1 LENERPEQERHY
13 NPAGAIMN
21 LDSLSQDV
29 RFGFRSMLKSPGF
42 TAICIVSLA
51 LGIGANTTIF
61 TVVNAVLLHP
71 LPVAD
76 ISGLVQ
82 VDTVDSKT
90 VVTQANTTKL
100 GMSYVNCEDYQRQ
113 NQVFTSLA
121 CISPT
126 LLTWSG
132 EAEAKQVAGQLVS
145 ANYFDVLG
153 VKPTLGRFF
162 LPDEDTKPGGNNI
175 AVLSYSLWTK
185 KFGSD
190 RSIIGRA
197 VNFNATPFTI
207 IGVAPKG
214 LKGTF
219 TIGPADQ
226 VWIPVSMYGQVL
238 AGFVKD
244 NFRDRRFLNTFT
256 VARLKPGVTAAQAEG
271 SLKTIATAL
280 EREYP
285 KENGS
290 RSVAVSALADA
301 AVGINQHDQFVVA
314 GALMMG
320 VVGLILLIACVNLAN
335 LLLAKGARRE
345 REMSIR
351 SAVGASRARLV
362 RQLLTESVVLSLSG
376 GMAGLLVAFAGRRIL
391 WAFRPPFIENNDLDL
406 ALDSHVLMFTLGL
419 TVLTGIIFGLA
430 PAIKASKADIAES
443 LNAGGR
449 TGSATWSRGPLR
461 SILVV
466 SEVALALITLVGA
479 GLFVRSMQNA
489 QKTDVG
495 FESKRLF
502 VMAVD
507 LGALH
512 YDEAHGQQFY
522 RDVIQRSLT
531 STMVQ
536 AAAVASNLPLGGG
549 LGRTVF
555 PEGKDETSGYRGTLT
570 QLNDVSPSFF
580 DTLRIPLRR
589 GRTFNDLDKRDTTPV
604 AVINEA
610 MARHFWPGDD
620 AIGKRFHFFGDPKL
634 LQVVGVVGDTVI
646 NQIGEDPQPLAYLP
660 LTQDFPPAATI
671 QVRTFGDP
679 GTVISTVR
687 NQVQSLDHNLA
698 ITNVQTVEEVL
709 NQGLWAPRVAASLL
723 TLFGGLALILAAI
736 GVYGVLS
743 YSVNQQTREIGI
755 RMALGA
761 SPAGVLR
768 WVVAQGLRLAGAGVL
783 IGILVGLALMRYVAS
798 LLFGIST
805 HDPQT
810 FAAVATLLGLVALLA
825 CYVPARR
832 ATKINP
838 VVALRN
844 E

>member
-1 LENERPEQERHY
+1 
-13 NPAGAIMN
+13 MN
-21 LDSLSQDV
+21 MESLGQDI
-29 RFGFRSMLKSPGF
+29 RFGLRSMRKSPSF
-42 TAICIVSLA
+42 TVICILSLA

-76 ISGLVQ
+76 ISRLVQ
-82 VDTVDSKT
+82 LDTIDSKT
-90 VVTQANTTKL
+90 MVTQANAIKL
-100 GMSYVNCEDYQRQ
+100 GMSYANCEDYQRQ
-113 NQVFTSLA
+113 NQAFTGLS
-121 CISPT
+121 CISGT

-132 EAEAKQVAGQLVS
+132 EAEAKQVAGQLVN
-145 ANYFDVLG
+145 ANYFQVLG
-153 VKPTLGRFF
+153 VTPALGRFF
-162 LPDEDTKPGGNNI
+162 LPDEDTKPGGNNV
-175 AVLSYSLWTK
+175 AVLSYSLWAN

-190 RSIIGRA
+190 RNLVGRK
-197 VNFNATPFTI
+197 VTFNAMPFTV

-214 LKGTF
+214 FKGTF
-219 TIGPADQ
+219 TIGPADE
-226 VWIPVSMYGQVL
+226 VWVPVSMYGQVL

-244 NFRDRRFLNTFT
+244 NFKDRRFLNTFT
-256 VARLKPGVTAAQAEG
+256 VARLKPGVTPGQAEA
-271 SLKTIATAL
+271 SLKAIASRL

-285 KENGS
+285 KDNGG

-351 SAVGASRARLV
+351 TAIGASRVRLV
-362 RQLLTESVVLSLSG
+362 RQLLTESLVLSLAG
-376 GMAGLLVAFAGRRIL
+376 GAAGLILAFAGRHLL
-391 WAFRPPFIENNDLDL
+391 WTFRPPFIENSDLDL
-406 ALDSHVLMFTLGL
+406 ALDSHVLLFTLGL
-419 TVLTGIIFGLA
+419 ALLTGIVFGLA
-430 PAIKASKADIAES
+430 PAIKASRADVAEALS
-443 LNAGGR
+443 AGGR
-449 TGSATWSRGPLR
+449 SGSATWSRGPLR
-461 SILVV
+461 SILIV

-479 GLFVRSMQNA
+479 GLFIRSMQNA

-522 RDVIQRSLT
+522 RDAIQRTIT
-531 STMVQ
+531 SPMVE
-536 AAAVASNLPLGGG
+536 AAAVASSLPLGGG

-570 QLNDVSPSFF
+570 QLDDVSPGFF
-580 DTLRIPLRR
+580 ETLRIPLKK
-589 GRTFNDLDKRDTTPV
+589 GRAFSDLDKNESTPV

-610 MARHFWPGDD
+610 MARHFWPAQD
-620 AIGKRFHFFGDPKL
+620 AIGKRFHFFGDPRL
-634 LQVVGVVGDTVI
+634 LEVVGVVGNTVI

-660 LTQDFPPAATI
+660 LTQDYPPAATL
-671 QVRTFGDP
+671 QVRTTGDP
-679 GTVISTVR
+679 RPAIATVR
-687 NQVQSLDHNLA
+687 SQIQSLDHNLA

-709 NQGLWAPRVAASLL
+709 NQGLWAPRMAAELL

-743 YSVNQQTREIGI
+743 YSVSQQTREIGI

-761 SPAGVLR
+761 TPAEVLR
-768 WVVAQGLRLAGAGVL
+768 WVVGQGLRLAGTGVL
-783 IGILVGLALMRYVAS
+783 VGVLAGLGLMRFVAS

-805 HDPQT
+805 HDPET
-810 FAAVATLLGLVALLA
+810 FGAVTLVLGMIALLA
-825 CYVPARR
+825 CYLPAQR
-832 ATKINP
+832 ATKVNP
-838 VVALRN
+838 VVALRY